1 MNLSH
6 ITSQTLRRVLTLTE
20 RKDELI
26 SLVAEIETEI
36 SNVLGSATAPLVSA
50 AGRISDSALSVVEPK
65 AKKAR
70 KPSRKSAGKKAGK
83 GGMKS
88 QILGL
93 LEQAGSQGMRV
104 KDIAA
109 ALGKS
114 VGNVSV
120 WFSTTGKELTHK
132 ISPGL
137 YSVLGAKPVEA
148 AAAPEAARKPAA
160 KKAAPKKAV
169 AKKPAAKKPAPLK
182 KAAAPAKK
190 SAPKAPAAKKAAA
203 KAPAKKSG
211 LSPAGRAKLSA
222 SMKARWEKRRAAQAA
237 SF

>member
-36 SNVLGSATAPLVSA
+36 SNVLGAATAPLVSA

-120 WFSTTGKELTHK
+120 WFSTTGKEITHK

-148 AAAPEAARKPAA
+148 AAAPEAARKRAA
-160 KKAAPKKAV
+160 KKTTVKKV
-169 AKKPAAKKPAPLK
+169 VAKKPAPLK

>member
-26 SLVAEIETEI
+26 NLVAEIETEI
-36 SNVLGSATAPLVSA
+36 SRTLSGAAAPIVSA
-50 AGRISDSALSVVEPK
+50 AEKISDSAMSAVKPK
-65 AKKAR
+65 AKKSR
-70 KPSRKSAGKKAGK
+70 KTSRKSAGKGGKK
-83 GGMKS
+83 GGMKD

-120 WFSTTGKELTHK
+120 WFSTTGKKLTHK
-132 ISPGL
+132 VSPGL
-137 YSVLGAKPVEA
+137 YSILDAKPA
-148 AAAPEAARKPAA
+148 STAAPAKAEPAA
-160 KKAAPKKAV
+160 KST
-169 AKKPAAKKPAPLK
+169 AKKTSKK
-182 KAAAPAKK
+182 KAAARKKVAK
-190 SAPKAPAAKKAAA
+190 KAPADKAAA
-203 KAPAKKSG
+203 KAPAAPAAKKSG
-211 LSPAGRAKLSA
+211 ISPAGRAKLSA
-222 SMKARWEKRRAAQAA
+222 SMKARWEKRRAAKSA
-237 SF
+237 SAT